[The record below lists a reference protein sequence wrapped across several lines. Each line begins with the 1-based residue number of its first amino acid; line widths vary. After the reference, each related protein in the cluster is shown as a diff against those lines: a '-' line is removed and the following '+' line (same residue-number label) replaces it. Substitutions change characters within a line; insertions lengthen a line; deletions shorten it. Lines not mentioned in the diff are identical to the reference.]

1 MKLSKL
7 FNNYHGIVDP
17 DIKGIATN
25 TKDLNPGEL
34 FLCIKGATIDRHDF
48 IKEAVDKGAVAI
60 VASKEVETTVPV
72 IYVDDVNKRQDE
84 IISHFY
90 DYPQNKIKI
99 IGITGTDGKTS
110 TSTIIQTLLGDNI
123 CGYIGTNGIACKG
136 YYAESPNTTPAK
148 NELLKQFSIFIE
160 KGIKY
165 VALETSSEAFY
176 YHRLDGLRFSCAAI
190 SNLTSEHLNTHKTLT
205 NYIDCKKHLF
215 INNDG
220 PSILNKDDAH
230 FMEFYEVSKNVL
242 TYGKDKDN
250 TLVIASYT
258 IFPHKT
264 EITYLYNNQS
274 YEITSPLTGDF
285 NVYNLAESILVCLS
299 LGYKMEDIIKK
310 IPLLKVSGRME
321 YIDCGQDFIVIVD
334 YAHTPNGVKT
344 LFNFVN
350 KIKHH
355 NIYTVSGQ
363 AGGRDA
369 IKRKFVG
376 ENIARNS
383 TYAYWTLEDPRNEKV
398 SDIAKDM
405 SENIKD
411 LNNYEVIEDREE
423 AIRQAILKA
432 QTNDIVLILGKGSET
447 SNVINGIDVP
457 YPGDIEC
464 AKKAIL
470 EKLKND

>member
-1 MKLSKL
+1 MQI
-7 FNNYHGIVDP
+7 G
-17 DIKGIATN
+17 
-25 TKDLNPGEL
+25 
-34 FLCIKGATIDRHDF
+34 
-48 IKEAVDKGAVAI
+48 KE
-60 VASKEVETTVPV
+60 
-72 IYVDDVNKRQDE
+72 DE
-84 IISHFY
+84 
-90 DYPQNKIKI
+90 
-99 IGITGTDGKTS
+99 
-110 TSTIIQTLLGDNI
+110 
-123 CGYIGTNGIACKG
+123 
-136 YYAESPNTTPAK
+136 K
-148 NELLKQFSIFIE
+148 NSF
-160 KGIKY
+160 
-165 VALETSSEAFY
+165 
-176 YHRLDGLRFSCAAI
+176 
-190 SNLTSEHLNTHKTLT
+190 
-205 NYIDCKKHLF
+205 
-215 INNDG
+215 
-220 PSILNKDDAH
+220 
-230 FMEFYEVSKNVL
+230 
-242 TYGKDKDN
+242 
-250 TLVIASYT
+250 
-258 IFPHKT
+258 
-264 EITYLYNNQS
+264 
-274 YEITSPLTGDF
+274 
-285 NVYNLAESILVCLS
+285 
-299 LGYKMEDIIKK
+299 
-310 IPLLKVSGRME
+310 
-321 YIDCGQDFIVIVD
+321 
-334 YAHTPNGVKT
+334 NGVKT

-350 KIKHH
+350 KLKHH